1 MDCWGYCIISLGF
14 IFLMIGIILGV
25 VWVNEAWGL
34 YWNWDLKEIWVFIIW
49 IIFVIY
55 LYIRKNKKLEDLNF
69 LIVVFIG
76 FFIIW
81 VCYLGINSLGIGLY
95 SYGSFI

>member
-1 MDCWGYCIISLGF
+1 
-14 IFLMIGIILGV
+14 MIGIILGV
-25 VWVNEAWGL
+25 VWVNEVWGL

-81 VCYLGINSLGIGLY
+81 VCYLGINFLGIGLY
-95 SYGSFI
+95 SYGLFIFN